1 MVGLIAEKKLDSLRR
16 CLGRV
21 QSWCPD
27 DAEALAQDVDAQDI
41 VSLNLTRAVQLCV
54 DVGAQLLARTSAAA
68 PETMSQTFTQLA
80 QAGIIAPELADR
92 MRRAVGFRNIA
103 IHEYDEIDWQIV
115 HAIATRHLTDF
126 EDFARAAVAALSS
139 VS

>member
-1 MVGLIAEKKLDSLRR
+1 MITERKLDSLRR
-16 CLGRV
+16 CLERV
-21 QSWCPD
+21 RRWCPD
-27 DAEALAQDVDAQDI
+27 EAEALTVDVDAQDI

-54 DVGAQLLARTSAAA
+54 DIGAQVLAHSGAAA
-68 PETMSQTFTQLA
+68 PQTMAQTFAQLS
-80 QAGIIAPELADR
+80 QEGIIAPELAER

-126 EDFARAAVAALSS
+126 EDFARAAVAELGS
-139 VS
+139 